1 MADTE
6 FVVIEGEAEEYVE
19 PEEVVIG
26 HSDNLAVHMDERE
39 LEEIAQQVSQKYQDD
54 KDSRQDW
61 EQMFEK
67 GFELLGLKL
76 QETSEPFEGACTA
89 VHPLIIENAVKFQSK
104 ASQELFPPKGPVK
117 TQIIGKTTPEKEAQA
132 KRVKEFMNYEISE
145 MMPEYFEEFE
155 RLLFQLPIFG
165 SAFKKVYYDGAA
177 SRPTCEFVSVD
188 QFYVPFNAPD
198 LQRADRYTHVIFRST
213 NDLQR
218 DIAADM
224 YRDCDLGEPNK
235 QERTD
240 IAAKMDEILGFSY
253 DSSNDVQYCLLEQH
267 CYLELGGDF
276 ETPVAAPYVVT
287 IDEDSGKCLS
297 IRRNWEED
305 DPQYIRL
312 QHFIHYKFV
321 PGFGFYGFGYIHFLG
336 NLTLTATA
344 AMRALIDAGQF
355 ANLPGGFKARGVRI
369 VGDQDPIGPGE
380 WREVES
386 TGQQLDKSFYALPYK
401 EPSATL
407 YNMLDFVTRAGQ
419 KFADTTEQVISD
431 SSNYGPVGTTMALI
445 EQSAKFFTAIHKRL
459 HKSQRDE
466 FRVLARVNFEFL
478 PPTMGMD
485 VADGSLEI
493 FKQDFDGRIDVLPVS
508 DPNIPSATH
517 RFALAQMAL
526 QLASQAPAG
535 TYDIREVHRM
545 ILESANIENADR
557 LMPPPHEPQPQSPMA
572 DIISVSQGQPIKA
585 FPGQNHQAHITFKN
599 AYLNNPAQQ
608 QNPVFPQMAPL
619 IQANISEH
627 MLLQYQ
633 QEMVAM
639 VGEEGSRDAFAQA
652 QAAQQLSQMAQMAAV
667 GEQQGTVEQQSLDL
681 QKDDLELRAQEAQV
695 DATQKAA
702 KIVLDNRKLDIEEQ
716 RVQNLAMKDGANL
729 GYKAVKDVEDRKTKL
744 IIEYAKFVASLA
756 KDMEI
761 EFSKDSEL
769 FRTFPEAFKGAEGG
783 AIQIKDAPTFY
794 GLQEKIMNYQDGREV
809 DAFQET
815 PEDFESVDASI
826 AEALQV
832 ASDEVR
838 DQQAIEDLEN
848 FPQEVA
854 AANAEAAAATE
865 QAFEQSMT
873 SSPDNIEELYKTDLV
888 DEEAAERAAQ
898 EPEVGETASAL
909 PETEI
914 VEEEVLTSVI
924 NPETPKEEVRRIAG
938 TESPLLPKVQHT
950 IPEITQQLSADSS
963 MKEVVDIIAAD
974 KNVNSEDIINKILAP
989 IAYHETGG
997 TFDPKQAQFKRGKL
1011 RGGPGRGLMQ
1021 FEGSYRYP
1029 ENRPKNKEGDR
1040 TKNSFETAVKRAIN
1054 FYDKQDMSVPLW
1066 ISGIEQGD
1074 DAASL
1079 SSGQQMLLTLLDYTM
1094 KGDRKDK
1101 AGRLIKTD
1109 ISQVLKGKQSLTD
1122 FWLDSHWAGKDEDR
1136 ADRRESFTRDYEKF
1150 KELYE

>member
-6 FVVIEGEAEEYVE
+6 FVVIEGEAQEYVE
-19 PEEVVIG
+19 PEEEIVA
-26 HSDNLAVHMDERE
+26 HSDNLALHMDEQE
-39 LEEIAQQVSQKYQDD
+39 LEDISRLVSEKYQDD

-61 EQMFEK
+61 EQMFEQ

-117 TQIIGKTTPEKEAQA
+117 TQIIGKVSPEKEAQA

-145 MMPEYFEEFE
+145 MMPEYFDEFE

-165 SAFKKVYYDGAA
+165 SAFKKVYFDAA
-177 SRPTCEFVSVD
+177 SARPTCEFVSVD
-188 QFYVPFNAPD
+188 QFYVPFNAPN
-198 LQRADRYTHVIFRST
+198 LKRADRYTHVIYRSA
-213 NDLQR
+213 NDLRR
-218 DIAADM
+218 DIAAEM
-224 YRDCDLGEPNK
+224 YRDCDLGEPGK

-240 IAAKMDEILGFSY
+240 ISAKMDEILGFSY
-253 DSSNDVQYCLLEQH
+253 DSSNDPQYCLLEQH

-276 ETPVAAPYVVT
+276 ETPVAAPYIVT
-287 IDEDSGKCLS
+287 VDEDSGKCLS

-312 QHFIHYKFV
+312 EHFVHYQFV

-401 EPSATL
+401 EPSQTL

-419 KFADTTEQVISD
+419 KFADTTEQVIAD

-466 FRVLARVNFEFL
+466 FRVLARVNYEFL
-478 PPTMGMD
+478 PPSMGMD
-485 VADGSLEI
+485 VADDSIEI
-493 FKQDFDGRIDVLPVS
+493 FKEDFDGRIDVLPIS

-599 AYLNNPAQQ
+599 AFMNNPAQQ

-619 IQANISEH
+619 IQSNISEH

-633 QEMVAM
+633 EEMSAM
-639 VGEEGSRDAFAQA
+639 VGQDASENEFAQA
-652 QAAQQLSQMAQMAAV
+652 QAAQQLTQMAQMAAV
-667 GEQQGTVEQQSLDL
+667 GQQQGSVEQQSLELQKGDL
-681 QKDDLELRAQEAQV
+681 QLRAQEAQV

-716 RVQNLAMKDGANL
+716 RVQNLAMKDGATL
-729 GYKAVKDVEDRKTKL
+729 GYNAMKDAEDRKTKL
-744 IIEYAKFVASLA
+744 IIEYAKFVAALA

-761 EFSKDSEL
+761 TFSKDSEL
-769 FRTFPEAFKGAEGG
+769 FKAFPEAFKGAEGG
-783 AIQIKDAPTFY
+783 EIQIKDAPTFY
-794 GLQEKIMNYQDGREV
+794 ALQEKIMNYDDGGDVEARRQAAREEVEAYAGTQSPFYPEVEEVKVEEEVVVEDQDPATKFR
-809 DAFQET
+809 
-815 PEDFESVDASI
+815 
-826 AEALQV
+826 
-832 ASDEVR
+832 
-838 DQQAIEDLEN
+838 EDLAK
-848 FPQEVA
+848 QEEDERIADVTVPGVRPA
-854 AANAEAAAATE
+854 DVP
-865 QAFEQSMT
+865 M
-873 SSPDNIEELYKTDLV
+873 V
-888 DEEAAERAAQ
+888 DTGEGRG
-898 EPEVGETASAL
+898 PEVVVEEPVAEVPLSAPPK

-914 VEEEVLTSVI
+914 GDELS
-924 NPETPKEEVRRIAG
+924 PAAKQKIAG
-938 TESPLLPKVQHT
+938 TYDVYEEAKQLKEEKITDTPIHPRRPHHT
-950 IPEITQQLSADSS
+950 ENIVEDYIQKHYDRNIVPEEFSGSREKGTG
-963 MKEVVDIIAAD
+963 EYAD
-974 KNVNSEDIINKILAP
+974 KNRYDKDTDEY
-989 IAYHETGG
+989 IAYKDKLGFV
-997 TFDPKQAQFKRGKL
+997 TF
-1011 RGGPGRGLMQ
+1011 GPGVKAD
-1021 FEGSYRYP
+1021 
-1029 ENRPKNKEGDR
+1029 ENAK
-1040 TKNSFETAVKRAIN
+1040 V
-1054 FYDKQDMSVPLW
+1054 
-1066 ISGIEQGD
+1066 
-1074 DAASL
+1074 
-1079 SSGQQMLLTLLDYTM
+1079 
-1094 KGDRKDK
+1094 GDRKSRQEIDEEAPKRWKKAVQQSVDLLGKKTLGASGYTAEDLMPIAEMIYQMGIGKDPVGIKGEEDYK
-1101 AGRLIKTD
+1101 AGTGVRGFKNMIKA
-1109 ISQVLKGKQSLTD
+1109 IIEG
-1122 FWLDSHWAGKDEDR
+1122 DSGEAYKEALASEWNLEQTPKR
-1136 ADRRESFTRDYEKF
+1136 AKKVAARIRSMIRSR
-1150 KELYE
+1150 

>member
-6 FVVIEGEAEEYVE
+6 FVVIEGEAQEYVE
-19 PEEVVIG
+19 PEEQIVA
-26 HSDNLAVHMDERE
+26 HSDNLALHMDEQE
-39 LEEIAQQVSQKYQDD
+39 LEDISQLVSEKYQDD

-61 EQMFEK
+61 EQMFEQ

-117 TQIIGKTTPEKEAQA
+117 TQIIGKVTPDKEAQA

-145 MMPEYFEEFE
+145 MMPEYFDEFE

-165 SAFKKVYYDGAA
+165 SAFKKVYFDAA
-177 SRPTCEFVSVD
+177 SARPTCEFVSVD
-188 QFYVPFNAPD
+188 QFYVPFNAPN
-198 LQRADRYTHVIFRST
+198 LKRADRYTHVIYRSA

-240 IAAKMDEILGFSY
+240 ISAKMDEILGFSY
-253 DSSNDVQYCLLEQH
+253 DSSNDPQYCLLEQH

-276 ETPVAAPYVVT
+276 ETPVAAPYIVT
-287 IDEDSGKCLS
+287 VEEDSGKCLS

-305 DPQYIRL
+305 DPQYTRL
-312 QHFIHYKFV
+312 EHFVHYQFV

-401 EPSATL
+401 EPSQTL

-419 KFADTTEQVISD
+419 KFADTTEQVIAD

-466 FRVLARVNFEFL
+466 FRVLARVNYEFL
-478 PPTMGMD
+478 PPSMGMD
-485 VADGSLEI
+485 VADDSIEV
-493 FKQDFDGRIDVLPVS
+493 FKEDFDGRIDVLPVS

-599 AYLNNPAQQ
+599 AFLNNPAQQ

-633 QEMVAM
+633 EEMSAM
-639 VGEEGSRDAFAQA
+639 VGQDASENEFAQA
-652 QAAQQLSQMAQMAAV
+652 QAAQQLTQMAQMAAV
-667 GEQQGTVEQQSLDL
+667 GQQQGSVEQQSLELQKGDL
-681 QKDDLELRAQEAQV
+681 QLRAQEAQV

-716 RVQNLAMKDGANL
+716 RVQNIAMKDGATL
-729 GYKAVKDVEDRKTKL
+729 GYNAMKDAEDRKTKL
-744 IIEYAKFVASLA
+744 IIEYAKFVAALA

-761 EFSKDSEL
+761 TFSKDSEL
-769 FRTFPEAFKGAEGG
+769 FKAFPEAFKGAEGG
-783 AIQIKDAPTFY
+783 EIQIKDAPTFY
-794 GLQEKIMNYQDGREV
+794 ALQEKIMNYDDGGDVEARRQAAREEVEAYAGTQSPFFPEVEEEPVQEAIAAAGEAVAQDITTGELQPDIQPAVGAAGEAVGEAPVSPEV
-809 DAFQET
+809 KELD
-815 PEDFESVDASI
+815 P
-826 AEALQV
+826 AEMYA
-832 ASDEVR
+832 
-838 DQQAIEDLEN
+838 EDL
-848 FPQEVA
+848 
-854 AANAEAAAATE
+854 AN
-865 QAFEQSMT
+865 
-873 SSPDNIEELYKTDLV
+873 
-888 DEEAAERAAQ
+888 EEAAYRAEVPLPPPPKPDMEPIEEASLPPLPVRKPSWAREIDDDLSVDDAYTAISEAETGSFSDPYIRTVVEGSSSAAYGPAQ
-898 EPEVGETASAL
+898 ITKGLIDTALDEKNPLHKRIKNADPDGKLMAYLKKMQKQADLFLLHGGGSKEGGVDENQITVYEAKYGKGSAKQDYDAKYDYGGSGDLSAETENYEKVAKLMMQHILDKKGMTGENFVGEW
-909 PETEI
+909 
-914 VEEEVLTSVI
+914 
-924 NPETPKEEVRRIAG
+924 RWG
-938 TESPLLPKVQHT
+938 
-950 IPEITQQLSADSS
+950 
-963 MKEVVDIIAAD
+963 
-974 KNVNSEDIINKILAP
+974 SED
-989 IAYHETGG
+989 
-997 TFDPKQAQFKRGKL
+997 AQSKKRSDAKDYFGKVI
-1011 RGGPGRGLMQ
+1011 
-1021 FEGSYRYP
+1021 
-1029 ENRPKNKEGDR
+1029 K
-1040 TKNSFETAVKRAIN
+1040 
-1054 FYDKQDMSVPLW
+1054 
-1066 ISGIEQGD
+1066 
-1074 DAASL
+1074 SL
-1079 SSGQQMLLTLLDYTM
+1079 
-1094 KGDRKDK
+1094 
-1101 AGRLIKTD
+1101 
-1109 ISQVLKGKQSLTD
+1109 
-1122 FWLDSHWAGKDEDR
+1122 E
-1136 ADRRESFTRDYEKF
+1136 ESID
-1150 KELYE
+1150 